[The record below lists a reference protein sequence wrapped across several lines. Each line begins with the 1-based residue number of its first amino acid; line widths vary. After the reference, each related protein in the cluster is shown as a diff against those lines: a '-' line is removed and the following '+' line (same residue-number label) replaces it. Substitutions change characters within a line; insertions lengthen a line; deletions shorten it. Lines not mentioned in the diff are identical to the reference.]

1 MYNFSVQ
8 RRITR
13 SLANSS
19 QQANQEIGENV
30 PDHLR
35 YFYRSRHINM
45 SNAIENAIENA
56 IDNTIDNY
64 EAMDIDEPEQM
75 EISSEVMS
83 RDNADTGKFNYFIIY
98 YFIIL
103 ILKDDI
109 RIDKNHIEFFS
120 VSKLCECEYIKIFE

>member
-1 MYNFSVQ
+1 MSYKRIFFIFIHIYNFSVQ

-35 YFYRSRHINM
+35 YFYRSRHISM

-56 IDNTIDNY
+56 IDNY

-83 RDNADTGKFNYFIIY
+83 RDNADTGEL
-98 YFIIL
+98 IIL
-103 ILKDDI
+103 LF
-109 RIDKNHIEFFS
+109 NIEG
-120 VSKLCECEYIKIFE
+120 